1 MALRVAGLHVLL
13 VSALPVQTPGNHP
26 AAEHSSAGEAFVL
39 LSSTDITQVPS
50 HYSWMNGEI
59 QRHRNS
65 MSSLASMGLVLK
77 FLKPVSPGILNP

>member
-1 MALRVAGLHVLL
+1 MFFLL
-13 VSALPVQTPGNHP
+13 STLPAQTPGNLP

-39 LSSTDITQVPS
+39 LSSTDITRVPS
-50 HYSWMNGEI
+50 HNSWMDGEV

-65 MSSLASMGLVLK
+65 MSSLASMGLALK